1 LNISFQVWTFFD
13 LCSQSYYLILRNGT
27 ISWLIVVAYG
37 KIWKVY
43 HCLVL
48 RSQTYLQT
56 LRAKNFL
63 EPGILFA
70 HDIILSRLFILHWS
84 LYYMF
89 VDESCTK
96 SYPSCVDA
104 PQKFLDL
111 LLKII
116 YSECLCLCLN
126 EKIPCRF
133 YRRNKCW
140 NFYCSLFK
148 LKLGSGKHLRTT
160 NTC

>member
-1 LNISFQVWTFFD
+1 MNISIQLWTFFD
-13 LCSQSYYLILRNGT
+13 LCSQSYDLILRNGT

-37 KIWKVY
+37 KIRKVY

-48 RSQTYLQT
+48 RRQTYLQT
-56 LRAKNFL
+56 LRAKNFV

-104 PQKFLDL
+104 PQKLLDL
-111 LLKII
+111 LLNRI
-116 YSECLCLCLN
+116 YSECICMCLN
-126 EKIPCRF
+126 EKIPCLF
-133 YRRNKCW
+133 YSRR
-140 NFYCSLFK
+140 
-148 LKLGSGKHLRTT
+148 
-160 NTC
+160 